1 MSQLMATT
9 DTTAKVAFRT
19 LGSYDP
25 TSTSGEFASGALDP
39 FSGTLGQGSSG
50 GFQAEGGPS
59 GPGGPG
65 GPAVAGVLGRQGGD
79 LDNLG
84 LNDRAIE
91 PKIIESAPRL
101 SGELDAKTVQQ
112 YIRRQLPGVKWCYQ
126 DRLQQNPKLA
136 GKLTL
141 AFTILPSGGVAN
153 AQTAS
158 STLGDAELESCIRNK
173 MSRWKFP
180 SPKDGGV
187 VEVAYPLILK
197 SQ

>member
-1 MSQLMATT
+1 
-9 DTTAKVAFRT
+9 
-19 LGSYDP
+19 
-25 TSTSGEFASGALDP
+25 
-39 FSGTLGQGSSG
+39 
-50 GFQAEGGPS
+50 
-59 GPGGPG
+59 
-65 GPAVAGVLGRQGGD
+65 VAGVLGRQGGD